1 MSGMKGTKDGQTP
14 AKEGYGQ
21 SAGEGSTENYTRT
34 EQDGENRLLT
44 EGEFNDRSRMMGN
57 E

>member
-1 MSGMKGTKDGQTP
+1 MKGSKDGQTP

-21 SAGEGSTENYTRT
+21 DSGGLSKTKTYERR

-44 EGEFNDRSRMMGN
+44 EGDFMNRERLADN